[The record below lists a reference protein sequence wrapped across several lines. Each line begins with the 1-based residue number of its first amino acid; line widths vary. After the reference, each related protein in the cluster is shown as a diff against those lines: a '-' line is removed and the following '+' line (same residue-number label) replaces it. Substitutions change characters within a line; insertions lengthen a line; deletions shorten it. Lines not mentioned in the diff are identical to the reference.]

1 MPKLTKRLIDAAK
14 ADTETGE
21 AFLWDSE
28 VKGFGLRVKPSG
40 VKSFVLKYRIGAQ
53 TKRHTIGK
61 VGSPYTVDEARKIAA
76 DLLRDIRHGADPAAA
91 KTRAHDGLTVA
102 AVCEWYLEQAGKGA
116 VLGRRGQQIKASTL
130 AMDRTRVNA
139 HVLPLIGRRKVESL
153 TLDDIEKF
161 QTDIAGGKTAKE
173 RNGRG
178 GVTTGGTGAASRS
191 VGMLRTIFEHAK
203 RKKLVAANPAV
214 GVKKYSDGRQRRFLT
229 LDEITTLGA
238 AMRDAEAAGEGGT
251 GFAGIRFLLM
261 TGLRRMEALALP
273 WAWVDGRARCI
284 RFEDTKSGA
293 QLRPIGTSAVK
304 MLESLPRR
312 DGCPWAFPA
321 QRGDGHFIGLPRV
334 LERVCSRAALDG
346 VTVHVLRHS
355 FAATAA
361 EMGFSELS
369 IAGLLGHT
377 VASVTGRYAHVPDR
391 ALVSAADA
399 VAARV
404 AAALDGIGEVEVA
417 QARLTDRTPDRRT

>member
-1 MPKLTKRLIDAAK
+1 MPKLTKRVIDATK
-14 ADTETGE
+14 AAMGTGE

-40 VKSFVLKYRIGAQ
+40 VKSFVLKYRIGAR

-91 KTRAHDGLTVA
+91 KTQARDGLTVA

-116 VLGRRGQQIKASTL
+116 VLGRRGKEIKASTL
-130 AMDRTRVNA
+130 AMDRSRVSA

-161 QTDIAGGKTAKE
+161 QTDVAGGKTAKG

-178 GVTTGGTGAASRS
+178 GVTTGGTGAASRT

-203 RKKLVAANPAV
+203 RKKVVTANPAV

-229 LDEITTLGA
+229 LDEVAALGA
-238 AMRDAEAAGEGGT
+238 AMRNAEAAGEGGT
-251 GFAGIRFLLM
+251 GFVGIRFLLL
-261 TGLRRMEALALP
+261 TGLRRTEALALP
-273 WAWVDGRARCI
+273 WAWVDSRARCI
-284 RFEDTKSGA
+284 RFEDTKSGP
-293 QLRPIGTSAVK
+293 QLRPIGASAVN
-304 MLESLPRR
+304 MLESLPRL
-312 DGCPWAFPA
+312 DGCAWVFPA
-321 QRGDGHFIGLPRV
+321 QRGSGHFVGLPKV
-334 LERVCSRAALDG
+334 LERVCQRAALDG

-361 EMGFSELS
+361 EMGFSELT

-391 ALVSAADA
+391 ALISAADA

-404 AAALDGIGEVEVA
+404 DGALAGIGEAGQRQKPE
-417 QARLTDRTPDRRT
+417 